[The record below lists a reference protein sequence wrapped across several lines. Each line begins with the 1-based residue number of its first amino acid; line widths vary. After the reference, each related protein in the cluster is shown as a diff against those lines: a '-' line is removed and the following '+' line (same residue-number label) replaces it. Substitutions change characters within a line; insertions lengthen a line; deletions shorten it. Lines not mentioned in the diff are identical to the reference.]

1 MMTMENESEIN
12 MKPMIFWGVG
22 LFLLTVLVSLYAWF
36 TLPAGAQIA
45 THWGLEGRADGWS
58 DKTMGLAIIPIMEL
72 VVIGVYLFALRF
84 MPRRENIARSLG
96 AIRIVVLL
104 SLVVTF
110 LAQLLIVLTA
120 LGTKV
125 DVSAASQILV
135 GITFIVVG
143 NFLGKIRSNFLT
155 GIRTPWTLS
164 SELSWEKTNRL
175 AGKLFV
181 TAGIIMILGKW
192 MNDMMMWIGLMATEL
207 IIIMI
212 ICYVFS
218 YKIWQLDPS
227 KHAELYTDQE
237 DADSL
242 LKTQMREG
250 MITKT
255 TIMLLIVAF
264 AIFFTA
270 GVANKPAPELEKAGV
285 SFVQNVTQGKFAEA
299 EQLFDDTMKNALPPE
314 KLQET
319 WAAVETDKGKFI
331 KQTDVRSSSMWPY
344 RMVYV
349 GCQFERARMLVKVV
363 FGKSGKITG
372 LWISPG

>member
-1 MMTMENESEIN
+1 M
-12 MKPMIFWGVG
+12 
-22 LFLLTVLVSLYAWF
+22 
-36 TLPAGAQIA
+36 
-45 THWGLEGRADGWS
+45 
-58 DKTMGLAIIPIMEL
+58 
-72 VVIGVYLFALRF
+72 
-84 MPRRENIARSLG
+84 
-96 AIRIVVLL
+96 
-104 SLVVTF
+104 TF
-110 LAQLLIVLTA
+110 LAQLLIILTA
-120 LGTKV
+120 LGIKV

-135 GITFIVVG
+135 GAMFIVVG
-143 NFLGKIRSNFLT
+143 NYLGKIRSNFLT

-181 TAGIIMILGKW
+181 TAGIVLILGKW
-192 MNDMMMWIGLMATEL
+192 MNDMMMWVGLMATEL

-237 DADSL
+237 DSDSL

-264 AIFFTA
+264 VIFFTA
-270 GVANKPAPELEKAGV
+270 GVANRPAPELEKAGV
-285 SFVQNVTQGKFAEA
+285 SFVQNVTQGKYAEA
-299 EQLFDDTMKNALPPE
+299 EQLFDDTMKKTLPPE
-314 KLQET
+314 KLKET

-349 GCQFERARMLVKVV
+349 GCQFEHARMLVKVV
-363 FGKSGKITG
+363 FDKSGKITG

>member
-1 MMTMENESEIN
+1 MENEAEIN
-12 MKPMIFWGVG
+12 MKPMVFWGVG
-22 LFLLTVLVSLYAWF
+22 IFLLTVLVSLYAWF
-36 TLPAGAQIA
+36 KLPVGAQIA

-58 DKTMGLAIIPIMEL
+58 DKTSGLAIIPIMEL
-72 VVIGVYLFALRF
+72 VVIGVYLFALKF
-84 MPRRENIARSLG
+84 MPRRQNIARSLG

-104 SLVVTF
+104 SLVATF

-192 MNDMMMWIGLMATEL
+192 MNDMMMWVGLMATEL
-207 IIIMI
+207 IIIMV
-212 ICYVFS
+212 ICYIFS

-227 KHAELYTDQE
+227 KHAEIITDQE
-237 DADSL
+237 DTEL
-242 LKTQMREG
+242 HMKTQMREG

-255 TIMLLIVAF
+255 TIMLLVVAF
-264 AIFFTA
+264 LIFFTA
-270 GVANKPAPELEKAGV
+270 GIANRPAPELEKAGV
-285 SFVQNVTQGKFAEA
+285 SFVQNVTQGKYTEA

-319 WAAVETDKGKFI
+319 WGKVETDKGKFVS
-331 KQTDVRSSSMWPY
+331 QTDVRSSSMWPY

-349 GCQFERARMLVKVV
+349 GCQFEQAKMVVKVV
-363 FGKSGKITG
+363 FDKTGKITG